1 MRVPGGV
8 NRRFAGGAERVFG
21 ISLVLVE
28 LEDAIDEEGKSMIF

>member
-8 NRRFAGGAERVFG
+8 DRRFAGGAEWVFG

-28 LEDAIDEEGKSMIF
+28 LEDAIEEEGKSKIS